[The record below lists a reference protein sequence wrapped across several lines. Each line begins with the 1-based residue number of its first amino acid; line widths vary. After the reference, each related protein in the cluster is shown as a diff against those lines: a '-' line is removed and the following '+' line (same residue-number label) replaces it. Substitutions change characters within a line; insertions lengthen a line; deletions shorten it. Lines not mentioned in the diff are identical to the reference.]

1 MIAHFPT
8 FIMLAAGVILML
20 PRMPSFRGFKAA
32 HMDTFMLLSLLCV
45 FLLGMTAGAWLSAL
59 QPRHAKHRARVAS

>member
-20 PRMPSFRGFKAA
+20 PRMP
-32 HMDTFMLLSLLCV
+32 TL
-45 FLLGMTAGAWLSAL
+45 
-59 QPRHAKHRARVAS
+59 PR

>member
-20 PRMPSFRGFKAA
+20 PRMPTLPANDS
-32 HMDTFMLLSLLCV
+32 V
-45 FLLGMTAGAWLSAL
+45 FSVCG
-59 QPRHAKHRARVAS
+59 RR

>member
-20 PRMPSFRGFKAA
+20 PRMPK
-32 HMDTFMLLSLLCV
+32 
-45 FLLGMTAGAWLSAL
+45 FL
-59 QPRHAKHRARVAS
+59 R

>member
-20 PRMPSFRGFKAA
+20 PRMPSFSAN
-32 HMDTFMLLSLLCV
+32 DS
-45 FLLGMTAGAWLSAL
+45 LSAC
-59 QPRHAKHRARVAS
+59 RR

>member
-20 PRMPSFRGFKAA
+20 PRMPKF
-32 HMDTFMLLSLLCV
+32 
-45 FLLGMTAGAWLSAL
+45 
-59 QPRHAKHRARVAS
+59 PRI